1 MAIEANRSD
10 LKIGVIGVGAMGRGI
25 AQVAAA
31 GGLATVMFDTKAG
44 AAEEARAFIAKMLDR
59 QVEKNSLS
67 AADADAAKS
76 RLTVAA
82 TLADLAGCHVV
93 IEAIVENLEV
103 KRALLRELEGIVT
116 DDAILASNT
125 SSIRIAAIAAACRNK
140 SRVAGLHFFNPVPLM
155 KLVEV
160 VAAPDTDPAVTRAL
174 VTVGERMTR
183 TPVVVQ
189 DGPGFL
195 VNLGGRAFYTEGL
208 RIVHERIAT
217 PAQVDAI
224 MRDAGGFRMGPF
236 ELMDLTGIDVNFPA
250 STIIYNGYFQDRRLA
265 TSPLHESLLASGRF
279 GRKTKS
285 GYYRYDENG
294 NKLDAGADAATEAR
308 PIERVAL
315 AEPHFPLVAF
325 LQRSGVEIA
334 QGDNSQDPIVAAPIG
349 EDCTAVAAR
358 TGADYRRLIAIDLA
372 GGDVRKRVTV
382 MTAPGADLGLRDR
395 VIARIA
401 TTGAAV
407 TAIADSPGFV
417 AQRIRAAVANLGCE
431 MAQIGIAA
439 PADIDLAMRLGLN
452 YPLGPLEIAD
462 AMGPK
467 TVLAILERLQAI
479 TGDDRY
485 RPSQWLRRRALL
497 GLAARHP
504 G

>member
-1 MAIEANRSD
+1 
-10 LKIGVIGVGAMGRGI
+10 
-25 AQVAAA
+25 
-31 GGLATVMFDTKAG
+31 
-44 AAEEARAFIAKMLDR
+44 
-59 QVEKNSLS
+59 
-67 AADADAAKS
+67 
-76 RLTVAA
+76 
-82 TLADLAGCHVV
+82 
-93 IEAIVENLEV
+93 
-103 KRALLRELEGIVT
+103 
-116 DDAILASNT
+116 
-125 SSIRIAAIAAACRNK
+125 
-140 SRVAGLHFFNPVPLM
+140 
-155 KLVEV
+155 
-160 VAAPDTDPAVTRAL
+160 
-174 VTVGERMTR
+174 
-183 TPVVVQ
+183 
-189 DGPGFL
+189 
-195 VNLGGRAFYTEGL
+195 
-208 RIVHERIAT
+208 VHERIAT